1 MFTVYVCW
9 MYLSNPI
16 YLLHYVSMYFS
27 FGAFFVHRRYN
38 GRIPYINAMV
48 PQSLFSFNPDLTQ
61 AFSMQAQHRIEI
73 LRTSCRIH
81 GLHRG
86 ALNPTWVWGDLGLGY
101 AGWWCFIPGHTFWTL
116 LAQSGS
122 IWSRDWY
129 SQTTRT
135 VQLRSQLVEHAWT
148 VSRIPYQLWTN
159 IMMCCMRGMPT
170 VIYSDTMEIHRC
182 ESLSL
187 FASH

>member
-16 YLLHYVSMYFS
+16 YLLHYASMYFS
-27 FGAFFVHRRYN
+27 FCAFFVHRGYN

-61 AFSMQAQHRIEI
+61 AFSMQAQHRTEI

-81 GLHRG
+81 GLHQG

-101 AGWWCFIPGHTFWTL
+101 AGMLDGGALYLDIPFGPFRL
-116 LAQSGS
+116 RVAQYDPGL
-122 IWSRDWY
+122 I
-129 SQTTRT
+129 
-135 VQLRSQLVEHAWT
+135 
-148 VSRIPYQLWTN
+148 
-159 IMMCCMRGMPT
+159 
-170 VIYSDTMEIHRC
+170 
-182 ESLSL
+182 
-187 FASH
+187 

>member
-1 MFTVYVCW
+1 MFTVNVCW

-27 FGAFFVHRRYN
+27 FCAFFVHRGYN

-48 PQSLFSFNPDLTQ
+48 PQSLLSFNPDLTQ
-61 AFSMQAQHRIEI
+61 AFSMQAQHRTEI

-101 AGWWCFIPGHTFWTL
+101 AGWWCFIPAHTFRTL
-116 LAQSGS
+116 SAQSGS
-122 IWSRDWY
+122 I
-129 SQTTRT
+129 
-135 VQLRSQLVEHAWT
+135 
-148 VSRIPYQLWTN
+148 
-159 IMMCCMRGMPT
+159 
-170 VIYSDTMEIHRC
+170 
-182 ESLSL
+182 
-187 FASH
+187 